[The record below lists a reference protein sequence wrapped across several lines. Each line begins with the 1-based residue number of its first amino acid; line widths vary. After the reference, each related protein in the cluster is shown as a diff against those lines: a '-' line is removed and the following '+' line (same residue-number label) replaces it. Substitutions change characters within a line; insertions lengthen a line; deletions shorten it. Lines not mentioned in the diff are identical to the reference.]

1 MFGSRVPSRFVFKYI
16 KGSGWETGVCY
27 ESDFLPRVRFEG
39 RKRMRLVTLAT
50 GSGKAIWFE
59 DENDEKVVTTD
70 RRRAVEAGTVSPQ
83 RVQLSEV
90 FASNTSA
97 KCNF

>member
-16 KGSGWETGVCY
+16 KGSGWEKVCH
-27 ESDFLPRVRFEG
+27 ESDFLPCVRVEG
-39 RKRMRLVTLAT
+39 REKDAPGNAGNGKREGNM
-50 GSGKAIWFE
+50 GFE
-59 DENDEKVVTTD
+59 ENDEKVVTTD

-97 KCNF
+97 KM